1 MALFTGFVFYTS
13 APAENMAKPGQAGW
27 QGAEG
32 NGCLVWN
39 PDPRPDETVTWSGPC
54 KENRAAGQG
63 ELVWRSPKK
72 TDRYVGEMRDGRRNG
87 RGTAVSPSADRYD
100 GEWVNGQF
108 QGRGY
113 VVTSRGNRYE
123 GEWVSGRLHGRGT
136 FTSKQGDR
144 FEGDWVGGKRVRGK
158 MIYSANIKFS
168 VFH

>member
-1 MALFTGFVFYTS
+1 MKDA
-13 APAENMAKPGQAGW
+13 
-27 QGAEG
+27 
-32 NGCLVWN
+32 
-39 PDPRPDETVTWSGPC
+39 
-54 KENRAAGQG
+54 ENRAAGQG